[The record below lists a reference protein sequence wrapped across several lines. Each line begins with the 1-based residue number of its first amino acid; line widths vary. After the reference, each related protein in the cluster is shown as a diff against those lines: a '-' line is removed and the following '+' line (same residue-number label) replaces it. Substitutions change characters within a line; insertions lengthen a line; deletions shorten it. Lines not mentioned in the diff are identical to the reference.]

1 MGMRL
6 KQLANN
12 NSLSLGTIAHEQE
25 VSNLEIMRVLKH
37 EATLKY
43 ISTYYEKLYTSN
55 ATRSH
60 DALWIISA
68 PIQSLKS
75 IVNSGKV
82 CEATCY
88 YYNDILD
95 IYKLQNKS
103 ILVDECQFM
112 KPKDVEYLVC
122 YADECNI
129 PLLGYGLKTDVNG
142 NLFEG
147 AKKWLALSDISIE
160 LENLCQVEG
169 CTNKAILHK
178 RFING
183 KPDKSTQSIV
193 IDGVNNVTYLSV
205 CRKHWRE

>member
-1 MGMRL
+1 MIKFYYGTMGAGKTTELIKTYDIYKRKGL
-6 KQLANN
+6 EPVILRPAIDTREGKQE
-12 NSLSLGTIAHEQE
+12 GWGIT
-25 VSNLEIMRVLKH
+25 
-37 EATLKY
+37 
-43 ISTYYEKLYTSN
+43 TSRI
-55 ATRSH
+55 TKESV
-60 DALWIISA
+60 
-68 PIQSLKS
+68 P
-75 IVNSGKV
+75 
-82 CEATCY
+82 CY

-95 IYKLQNKS
+95 IYKLKNKS

-112 KPKDVEYLVC
+112 KPSDVEYLVC

-129 PLLGYGLKTDVNG
+129 PLLGYGLKTDING

-193 IDGVNNVTYLSV
+193 IDGVDNVTYLSV